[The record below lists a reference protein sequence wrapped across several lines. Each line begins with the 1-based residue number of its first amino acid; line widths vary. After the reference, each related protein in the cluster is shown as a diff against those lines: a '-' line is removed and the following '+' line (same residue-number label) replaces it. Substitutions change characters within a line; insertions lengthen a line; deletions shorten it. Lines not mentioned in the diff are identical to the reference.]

1 MARKRP
7 NYFSA
12 ILSVALVLFILGFF
26 ALFALYAR
34 QLTKLF
40 TERVDLWLEL
50 REEATADDV
59 ARVVQYVLGKPFV
72 LEESV
77 QYISREQAATMMQR
91 ELGEEYVFRDLPV
104 IMRDVVRF
112 HVESS
117 YFQDDSL
124 RAWREEVRQDSLVQ
138 DLYIEVAE
146 VGNMARNLEMLGWI
160 TLGLG
165 LLLIFAALALIHNT
179 IRLDL
184 FANRF
189 IVKNQ
194 QLVGASW
201 SFISRPYI
209 RRGIR
214 NGLWSGLLA
223 INGLIG
229 LIWVGQRLL
238 PELVLLEDLNGLLVI
253 FVSLLLLGILISWIS
268 TRMVIGKFLRMRIDD
283 LY

>member
-1 MARKRP
+1 M
-7 NYFSA
+7 
-12 ILSVALVLFILGFF
+12 VLFILGFF

-50 REEATADDV
+50 REEAGSDDIS
-59 ARVVQYVLGKPFV
+59 RVVQYVRSRPFV

-91 ELGEEYVFRDLPV
+91 DLGDEYVFRDLPV

-112 HVESS
+112 HVEAP

-124 RAWREEVRQDSLVQ
+124 RAWREEVRQDSMVQ
-138 DLYIEVAE
+138 DLFIEVAE
-146 VGNMARNLEMLGWI
+146 VGNMAKNLEMLGWV

-165 LLLIFAALALIHNT
+165 LLLIFAAVALIYNT

-201 SFISRPYI
+201 SFISRPYL
-209 RRGIR
+209 RRGVR

-223 INGLIG
+223 INGLIA
-229 LIWVGQRLL
+229 LIWAGQKLL
-238 PELVLLEDLNGLLVI
+238 PELVLLEDLNGLLAI
-253 FVSLLLLGILISWIS
+253 FLSLLVLGVLISWLS
-268 TRMVIGKFLRMRIDD
+268 TRLVVGKLLRMRIDD